1 MIKTFNCL
9 QLFKR
14 KDNSIDHFL
23 HFFVSFHKECL
34 QWYYDHP
41 KKNNYNKVYEFYEGQ
56 VMAPK
61 MEQNPVYD
69 YTD

>member
-41 KKNNYNKVYEFYEGQ
+41 KKITTTKFTSFMDTRL
-56 VMAPK
+56 MASCT
-61 MEQNPVYD
+61 ETESIV
-69 YTD
+69 